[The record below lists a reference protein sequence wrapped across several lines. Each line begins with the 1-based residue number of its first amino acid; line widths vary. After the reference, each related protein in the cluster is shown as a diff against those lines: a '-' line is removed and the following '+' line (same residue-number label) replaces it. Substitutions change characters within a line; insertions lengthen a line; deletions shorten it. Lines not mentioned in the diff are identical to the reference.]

1 MKILSNFEICSEN
14 KGGWHI
20 MAGGMT
26 SFYFSIAVDIARRIG
41 EEELSIGAKISGR
54 TVLASQYQVSPET
67 IRKAIALLREAGA
80 VEVSRGKEIEVV
92 SKEKAKLFLAEWDA
106 SKPVQSFWEDFDALV
121 AEKKRIDQKFYQMV
135 EEIANRS
142 PRVSTLVP
150 YRPFEI
156 QIKAE
161 TKIVG
166 KTIGQLRLWQATGAT
181 VVAVRRKEEFI
192 VSPGPDVG
200 LEAGDWL
207 VLVGP
212 EDSIPK
218 MQEMF

>member
-1 MKILSNFEICSEN
+1 
-14 KGGWHI
+14 

-26 SFYFSIAVDIARRIG
+26 SFYYSIAVDMARRISK
-41 EEELSIGAKISGR
+41 EEFSIGAKISGR
-54 TVLASQYQVSPET
+54 TVLASHYQVSPET
-67 IRKAIALLREAGA
+67 IRKAIALLRDVGA
-80 VEVSRGKEIEVV
+80 VEVSRGREIEVI
-92 SKEKAKLFLAEWDA
+92 SKEKAESFLAEWDA
-106 SKPVQSFWEDFDALV
+106 SKPVQSFWQDFDALV

-142 PRVSTLVP
+142 PRISTLAP

-156 QIKAE
+156 QIKE
-161 TKIVG
+161 DTKIVG
-166 KTIGQLRLWQATGAT
+166 KTIGNLRLWQATGAT

-192 VSPGPDVG
+192 VSPGPDVT
-200 LEAGDWL
+200 LEAKDWL

-212 EDSIPK
+212 EDSIPR

>member
-1 MKILSNFEICSEN
+1 MEILSNFEICSEN

-26 SFYFSIAVDIARRIG
+26 SFYYSIAVDIARRIG

>member
-1 MKILSNFEICSEN
+1 MEILSNFEICSEN

-20 MAGGMT
+20 IAGGMT
-26 SFYFSIAVDIARRIG
+26 SFYYSIAVDIARRIG
-41 EEELSIGAKISGR
+41 EEELSIGAKVSGR

-106 SKPVQSFWEDFDALV
+106 SKPVHSFWEDFDALV

-142 PRVSTLVP
+142 PRASTLVP

>member
-1 MKILSNFEICSEN
+1 
-14 KGGWHI
+14 

-26 SFYFSIAVDIARRIG
+26 SFYYSIAVDIARRIG
-41 EEELSIGAKISGR
+41 EEEFSIGTKVSGR

-67 IRKAIALLREAGA
+67 IRKAIALLRDAGA
-80 VEVSRGKEIEVV
+80 VEVSRGKEIEVI
-92 SKEKAKLFLAEWDA
+92 SKEKAELFLAEWDA

-142 PRVSTLVP
+142 PRISTLAP

-156 QIKAE
+156 QIKEA

-181 VVAVRRKEEFI
+181 VVAVRCKEEFI
-192 VSPGPDVG
+192 VSPGPDVV

-218 MQEMF
+218 MQDMF

>member
-1 MKILSNFEICSEN
+1 MEILSNFEICSEN

-26 SFYFSIAVDIARRIG
+26 SFYYSIAVDIARRIG
-41 EEELSIGAKISGR
+41 EEELSIGAKVSGR

>member
-1 MKILSNFEICSEN
+1 
-14 KGGWHI
+14 

-26 SFYFSIAVDIARRIG
+26 SFYYSIAVDIARRIG

-80 VEVSRGKEIEVV
+80 VEDSRGKEIEVV

-212 EDSIPK
+212 EDSRPK

>member
-1 MKILSNFEICSEN
+1 
-14 KGGWHI
+14 

-26 SFYFSIAVDIARRIG
+26 SFYYSIAVDIARRIG

-80 VEVSRGKEIEVV
+80 VEGSRGKEIEVV